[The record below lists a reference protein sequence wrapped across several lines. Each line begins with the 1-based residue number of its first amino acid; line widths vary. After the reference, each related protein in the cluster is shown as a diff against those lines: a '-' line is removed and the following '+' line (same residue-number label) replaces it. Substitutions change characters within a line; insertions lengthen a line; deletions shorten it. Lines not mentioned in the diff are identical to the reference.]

1 MYTTDPASPLRN
13 AFTLSVKFVPFK
25 PSLPVAPL
33 SPALP
38 ASPACPLAA
47 LPSRPSAAVS
57 PSLSNLFVTF
67 SAKDKVM
74 VPLLATVLIWSA
86 VPATF
91 KVPVAN
97 GKFK

>member
-13 AFTLSVKFVPFK
+13 AFTLSVNVLSFK
-25 PSLPVAPL
+25 PSLPVKPVAPDVP
-33 SPALP
+33 S
-38 ASPACPLAA
+38 
-47 LPSRPSAAVS
+47 LPSRPLEDVS

-67 SAKDKVM
+67 SSKDKVM